1 MFGASALKRRPCG
14 VRLTSSISCNGAA
27 ATGAVVS
34 YTKTV
39 RDSSA
44 SSLAMRNTVAGMAE
58 AVVDL
63 WLLSSVRMLVGTV
76 GSSYSQTAKL
86 MGSPFF
92 VSVGVEYENRF

>member
-1 MFGASALKRRPCG
+1 MP
-14 VRLTSSISCNGAA
+14 LTSPLSCFALSPRARAA
-27 ATGAVVS
+27 SGAVVS
-34 YTKTV
+34 YSKSV

-44 SSLAMRNTVAGMAE
+44 DSLAMRNNAAGIAE

-63 WLLSSVRMLVGTV
+63 WLLGRVRMLVGTV

-92 VSVGVEYENRF
+92 VSVGVEYENKL